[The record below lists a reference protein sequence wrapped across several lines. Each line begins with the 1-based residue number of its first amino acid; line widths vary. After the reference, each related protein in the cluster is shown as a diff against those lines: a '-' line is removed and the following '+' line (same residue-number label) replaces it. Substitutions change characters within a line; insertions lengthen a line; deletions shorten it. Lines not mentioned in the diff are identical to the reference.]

1 MALKANYE
9 TVMVFSMK
17 QGEEGIQALIEKFKT
32 LIEKHA
38 TLQSVD
44 EWGKRKLAY
53 LINKESEGYYVLMN
67 FESEAEFPAELDRIY
82 KITDGV
88 IRSLIIRKPEGME
101 IPVAK
106 EEPKAEVEEAPAEE
120 APVEEAPAEAPA
132 EEAEAV
138 EEAPAEEAAE

>member
-1 MALKANYE
+1 
-9 TVMVFSMK
+9 
-17 QGEEGIQALIEKFKT
+17 
-32 LIEKHA
+32 
-38 TLQSVD
+38 
-44 EWGKRKLAY
+44 
-53 LINKESEGYYVLMN
+53 MN

-82 KITDGV
+82 TITDGV

-106 EEPKAEVEEAPAEE
+106 EEPKAEVEEAPVEEAPAVEE